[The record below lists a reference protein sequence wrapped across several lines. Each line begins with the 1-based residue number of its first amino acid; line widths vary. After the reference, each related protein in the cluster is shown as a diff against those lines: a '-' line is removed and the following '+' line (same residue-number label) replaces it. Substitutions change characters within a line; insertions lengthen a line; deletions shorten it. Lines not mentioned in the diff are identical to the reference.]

1 MKLLTICLLFI
12 LSLGT
17 TALVGAETAKSN
29 SPEVTT
35 PVMGDKQKS
44 LSITLTIDQVI
55 SMLLEQNPDI
65 SASKWNEKA
74 AESRLDTAERARLPV
89 VTAEGGY
96 QYYSDRQRLVQARY
110 NGEIGNFD
118 RNIYRGDL
126 VARLPLFTGGR
137 ISSDIKASE
146 FQLDGVH
153 ARSLL
158 TRDQLIFTAKSIF
171 YSILAQED
179 LINSLNFSLKALQQ
193 QRKTIEQM
201 MMVRKAAKV
210 DLLRIEVR
218 IVNLEQSIVKEENTF
233 TVLKRTLANLIGMR
247 AQDDMK
253 VQGSLALDGRI
264 FDKKALLLKA
274 FEQRPDF
281 KAVRADMQAQGM
293 KVSVAKAD
301 YLPTVSA
308 VGSYGVRGN
317 GNQAAEQT
325 GARSTN
331 NMVYGGVA
339 VSIPIFDLRIPSRVS
354 EEKAKLQALEDQVR
368 KIELQVGLDV
378 ETSLLDVTSSV
389 KRVRANEKAVEQAK
403 ESLRIEQQKY
413 SYAKGSVTDVLDAQS
428 ALLQAETNYSR
439 ALADYQIARAR
450 LELSTGGSL

>member
-1 MKLLTICLLFI
+1 MKILTICLLFI

-17 TALVGAETAKSN
+17 MAIAGAETAKSN
-29 SPEVTT
+29 SFEVTT

-44 LSITLTIDQVI
+44 LSITLTIDQII

-65 SASKWNEKA
+65 SAAKWNEKA

-110 NGEIGNFD
+110 NGEVGNFD

-146 FQLDGVH
+146 FQLDGVR

-201 MMVRKAAKV
+201 MMVRKAARV

-218 IVNLEQSIVKEENTF
+218 IVNLEQGIVKEENTF

-281 KAVRADMQAQGM
+281 RAVRADVQAQGM

-301 YLPTVSA
+301 YMPSVSA

-317 GNQAAEQT
+317 GNQAVEQQ

-331 NMVYGGVA
+331 NMVYGGVV

-354 EEKAKLQALEDQVR
+354 EEKAKQRALEDQVR

-378 ETSLLDVTSSV
+378 ETSLLDVTSSI

>member
-1 MKLLTICLLFI
+1 MKTLTICLLFV
-12 LSLGT
+12 LLLAL
-17 TALVGAETAKSN
+17 TAIAGAEPAKSN
-29 SPEVTT
+29 SSVVTT
-35 PVMGDKQKS
+35 PDMGDKQQS
-44 LSITLTIDQVI
+44 LSTPLKIDQLI

-146 FQLDGVH
+146 FQLDGVR

-201 MMVRKAAKV
+201 MMVRKAARV

-233 TVLKRTLANLIGMR
+233 TVLRRTLANLLGMR
-247 AQDDMK
+247 SQDDLK

-264 FDKKALLLKA
+264 FDKRALLLKA

-281 KAVRADMQAQGM
+281 KAIRADMQAQGM

-301 YLPTVSA
+301 YLPTVSL
-308 VGSYGVRGN
+308 VGSYGIRGN
-317 GNQAAEQT
+317 GNQADEQK

-331 NMVYGGVA
+331 DMVYGGVA

-378 ETSLLDVTSSV
+378 ETSLLDVTSSI